1 MTTTQTLARD
11 VMNADVTTV
20 GPETSVEDLI
30 QLLRV
35 SHFTAV
41 PVVDDTGKAIGL
53 VSETD
58 ILRALAYTI
67 SPPQS
72 GEFATKL
79 DKPRD
84 KGVTTRILRGAQR
97 ELEVQ
102 ATQVMKALLTR
113 QVRELMTPVVIS
125 CKPND
130 PLSLVCETM
139 VWKEIRRVV
148 VTGDDGKVL
157 GLITSLDL
165 ARAFAEELKGRGS

>member
-1 MTTTQTLARD
+1 MTTPILARD
-11 VMNADVTTV
+11 VMNAEVTTLR
-20 GPETSVEDLI
+20 PEASVEDLI

-35 SHFTAV
+35 SHFTAI
-41 PVVDDTGKAIGL
+41 PVTDKDGKAVGL

-72 GEFATKL
+72 GEFATKP

-102 ATQVMKALLTR
+102 ASKVMKDLLTR
-113 QVRELMTPVVIS
+113 QVQELMTPVVIS
-125 CKPND
+125 CKPDD
-130 PLSLVCETM
+130 PLSLVCETL
-139 VWKEIRRVV
+139 VWKEVHRVV
-148 VTGDDGKVL
+148 VADDEGKVV
-157 GLITSLDL
+157 GLISSMDL
-165 ARAFAEELKGRGS
+165 TRFYAEELKARGS

>member
-1 MTTTQTLARD
+1 MTTNKLARD
-11 VMNADVTTV
+11 VMNAEVTTV
-20 GPETSVEDLI
+20 LPGTSIEDLI

-41 PVVDDTGKAIGL
+41 PVVDEAGKAVGL
-53 VSETD
+53 ISETD

-72 GEFATKL
+72 GEFATKQ

-97 ELEVQ
+97 EFEVV
-102 ATQVMKALLTR
+102 ASEVMRDLLKR
-113 QVRELMTPVVIS
+113 QVRDLMTPVVIS
-125 CKPND
+125 CKPDD

-148 VTGDDGKVL
+148 VAEANGTVV

-165 ARAFAEELKGRGS
+165 ARVYAEELKSRGS

>member
-1 MTTTQTLARD
+1 MPVLARD
-11 VMNADVTTV
+11 VMKSEVTTV
-20 GPETSVEDLI
+20 RPETSIEDLI

-41 PVVDDTGKAIGL
+41 PVVDGEGKAVGL
-53 VSETD
+53 ISETD

-72 GEFATKL
+72 GEFATQP

-97 ELEVQ
+97 ESAIQ
-102 ATQVMKALLTR
+102 AQNVMRELLTR

-125 CKPND
+125 CSPDD
-130 PLSLVCETM
+130 PLSSVCETF
-139 VWKEIRRVV
+139 VWKEIHRVV
-148 VTGDDGKVL
+148 VTDAEGKVV
-157 GLITSLDL
+157 GLITTLDL
-165 ARAFAEELKGRGS
+165 AEAYGKDLKSRDS